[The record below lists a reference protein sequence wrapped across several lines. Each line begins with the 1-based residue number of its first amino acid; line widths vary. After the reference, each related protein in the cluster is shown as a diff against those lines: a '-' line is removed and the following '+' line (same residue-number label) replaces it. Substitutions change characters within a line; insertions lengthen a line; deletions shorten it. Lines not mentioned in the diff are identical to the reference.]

1 MIVLGLMSGTSADGI
16 DAAIVEIQGAPP
28 DLAVRLLY
36 HQLAPYDPLLRE
48 EIFRCFR
55 SEMESV
61 DRICRLNFALGEA
74 FAAAAMQAIAAAGLR
89 PGDIDLIGSHGQTI
103 WHAIATQRGGGQGG
117 PYDFVP
123 STLQI
128 GESAVIAERTGITTI
143 SDFRTRD
150 VAAGGQGAPLVSYVD
165 WLLFSHQALHR
176 ALQNIGG
183 IGNVT
188 FLPAGR
194 PVNER
199 GEPTGVI
206 AFDTGPGNML
216 IDDAAKRATG
226 GRWTYDRDGQLAAQ
240 GTTNQDLLSELLAHP
255 YLRLRPPKTTG
266 REEFGAQM
274 GERIWEK
281 GQRMGLSGADIVR
294 TVTVFTALSIAQAYR
309 DYLPHQPAQVILGG
323 GGAYN
328 PTLVAL
334 LYEYL
339 ALAQVLQ
346 MEDIGFAS
354 AAKEALA
361 FAILAYETW
370 HNRIGTIPACTGAR
384 RATVLGKIT
393 PGENYRTLIR
403 GFGVKT

>member
-28 DLAVRLLY
+28 DLAIRLIH
-36 HQLAPYDPLLRE
+36 HQPVPYDPLLRE

-55 SEMESV
+55 PEAGSV

-74 FAAAAMQAIAAAGLR
+74 FAAAALKAIADAGFH
-89 PGDIDLIGSHGQTI
+89 PTDIDLIGSHGQTI
-103 WHAIATQRGGGQGG
+103 WHAIAAQRSHIQDR
-117 PYDFVP
+117 PYDSVP

-165 WLLFSHQALHR
+165 WLLFSHQSLHR

-194 PVNER
+194 PANEH
-199 GEPTGVI
+199 GEPVGVM
-206 AFDTGPGNML
+206 AFDTGPGNVL
-216 IDDAAKRATG
+216 IDYGARRATD
-226 GRWTYDRDGQLAAQ
+226 GRWTYDRNGQLAAQ
-240 GTTNQDLLSELLAHP
+240 GTTNQELLSELLAHL

-274 GERIWEK
+274 GEKIWEK
-281 GQRMGLSGADIVR
+281 GRAMGLSGADIVC
-294 TVTVFTALSIAQAYR
+294 TVTVFTVLSITQAYQ

-323 GGAYN
+323 GGARN

-334 LYEYL
+334 LRQHL
-339 ALAQVLQ
+339 APAEVLK
-346 MEDIGFAS
+346 MEALGLPS
-354 AAKEALA
+354 EAKEALA
-361 FAILAYETW
+361 FALLAYETW
-370 HNRIGTIPACTGAR
+370 HNRVGTIPACTGAR
-384 RATVLGKIT
+384 RASVLGKIT
-393 PGENYRTLIR
+393 PGENYRALVHR
-403 GFGVKT
+403 FEAKT